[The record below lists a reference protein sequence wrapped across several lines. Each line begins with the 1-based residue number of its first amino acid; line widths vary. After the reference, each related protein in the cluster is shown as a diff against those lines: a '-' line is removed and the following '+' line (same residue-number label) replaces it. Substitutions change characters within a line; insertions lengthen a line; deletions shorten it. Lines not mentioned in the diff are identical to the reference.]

1 MGSNGSRESPQLLQG
16 VPEAVSKPSARS
28 PWVNTALQPALLG
41 KTASSG
47 VPWGETLRD
56 SSVGRVGAGG
66 KERWGVR
73 EEGAALPRS
82 PWGSGAEP
90 WLRRSLLVTHR
101 GDTAVGSPCWA
112 RPAIYG
118 SRGST
123 AAGLGAEQRREQSRE
138 PGVRRLLWLSLGC
151 APRAC
156 HARPGHG
163 AGMGRVRRSRAPL
176 ERLPCSWHSWGSG
189 DVTPSPGDTGS
200 GCHLRA
206 LCELALP
213 RGGGHGLA
221 PLTAPAQACGPD

>member
-1 MGSNGSRESPQLLQG
+1 M
-16 VPEAVSKPSARS
+16 
-28 PWVNTALQPALLG
+28 
-41 KTASSG
+41 
-47 VPWGETLRD
+47 
-56 SSVGRVGAGG
+56 
-66 KERWGVR
+66 R

-163 AGMGRVRRSRAPL
+163 AGMGRVRGSRAPL

-189 DVTPSPGDTGS
+189 DVTPSRGSRAPGVTYERCVS
-200 GCHLRA
+200 WHCHLEVATGWPRSQPQHRHVA
-206 LCELALP
+206 LTEKSWVTRDDTVWP
-213 RGGGHGLA
+213 
-221 PLTAPAQACGPD
+221 